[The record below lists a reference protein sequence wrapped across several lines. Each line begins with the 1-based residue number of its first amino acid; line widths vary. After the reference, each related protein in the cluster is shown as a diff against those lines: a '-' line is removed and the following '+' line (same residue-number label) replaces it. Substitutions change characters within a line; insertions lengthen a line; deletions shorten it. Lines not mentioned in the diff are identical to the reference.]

1 MRYNTFWWGVTFVP
15 ETDEDKDLLKRLFE
29 SLPEWGADKYDEV
42 GDATLDSDTGALTI
56 DR

>member
-15 ETDEDKDLLKRLFE
+15 ETDEDKDLLKRLFGL
-29 SLPEWGADKYDEV
+29 LPEHGPDQLYET
-42 GDATLDSDTGALTI
+42 GDATLDQDTGALTI